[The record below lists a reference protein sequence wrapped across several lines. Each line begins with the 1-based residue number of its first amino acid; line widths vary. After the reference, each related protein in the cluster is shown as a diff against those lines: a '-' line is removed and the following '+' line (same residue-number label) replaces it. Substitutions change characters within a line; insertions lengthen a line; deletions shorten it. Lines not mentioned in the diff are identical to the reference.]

1 MMEDGVSESPE
12 LNIVQ
17 TVRVREVVGT
27 VHNLELLESMVV
39 ALSAAGFDKSDIDLM
54 ASREAVLGK
63 LPAIYA
69 DPISL
74 AEIPDLPRREL
85 VTRDEGTTVTG
96 LVFGTLMPL
105 AALGAALPVVA
116 SGGALAAVLAATAA
130 GGAAGAGIARVVRKV
145 ILGGVGAEALERDI
159 RGGGLVVF
167 VRARDA
173 AAEERAQEIMRKAGA
188 LNVHIHEIELNKRL
202 DESPLAQIQ
211 PDPWLA
217 T

>member
-1 MMEDGVSESPE
+1 MSESSDR
-12 LNIVQ
+12 NIIQ
-17 TVRVREVVGT
+17 KVRVREVVGT
-27 VHNLELLESMVV
+27 VHNLELLEGMVV
-39 ALSAAGFDKSDIDLM
+39 ALSAAGFDKSNIDLM
-54 ASREAVLGK
+54 ASREAVLEK

-96 LVFGTLMPL
+96 LVFGTLMSL

-116 SGGALAAVLAATAA
+116 SGGALAAVLAAMAA

-159 RGGGLVVF
+159 SGGGLVVF

-173 AAEERAQEIMRKAGA
+173 AAEERAQEIMRKSGA

-202 DESPLAQIQ
+202 DELPLAQIQ

>member
-54 ASREAVLGK
+54 ASREAVLEK

-96 LVFGTLMPL
+96 LVFGTLMSL

-116 SGGALAAVLAATAA
+116 SGGALATVLAATAA

-202 DESPLAQIQ
+202 DELPLAQIQ

>member
-1 MMEDGVSESPE
+1 MSESPE

-17 TVRVREVVGT
+17 TARVREVVGT

-54 ASREAVLGK
+54 ASREAVLEK

-96 LVFGTLMPL
+96 LVFGTLMSL

-116 SGGALAAVLAATAA
+116 SGGALAAVLAATAV

-202 DESPLAQIQ
+202 DELPLAQIQ

>member
-1 MMEDGVSESPE
+1 MERSVPQESEQS
-12 LNIVQ
+12 IVQ
-17 TVRVREVVGT
+17 TVRAREVVGT

-54 ASREAVLGK
+54 ASREAVLKK

-69 DPISL
+69 DPIHL
-74 AEIPDLPRREL
+74 AEIPELPRREL

-96 LVFGTLMPL
+96 LVFGTLISL

-130 GGAAGAGIARVVRKV
+130 GGAAGAGIAKVVRSA
-145 ILGGVGAEALERDI
+145 ILGGVGAEDLERDL

-173 AAEERAQEIMRKAGA
+173 AAEEKAQQIMRKSGA
-188 LNVHIHEIELNKRL
+188 LNVHVHEIELKKTL
-202 DESPLAQIQ
+202 DELPLATIQ

>member
-1 MMEDGVSESPE
+1 MEHGVSESSE
-12 LNIVQ
+12 RNIVQ

-27 VHNLELLESMVV
+27 VHTLELLESMVV

-54 ASREAVLGK
+54 ASREAVLEK

-96 LVFGTLMPL
+96 LVFGTLMSL

-202 DESPLAQIQ
+202 DELPLAQIQ

>member
-12 LNIVQ
+12 RNIVQ

-54 ASREAVLGK
+54 ASREAVLEK

-96 LVFGTLMPL
+96 LVFGTLMSL

-159 RGGGLVVF
+159 SGGGLVVF

-173 AAEERAQEIMRKAGA
+173 AAEERAQEIMRKSGA

-202 DESPLAQIQ
+202 DELPLAQIQ

>member
-1 MMEDGVSESPE
+1 MVERSVSESSE
-12 LNIVQ
+12 RNIVQ
-17 TVRVREVVGT
+17 KVRVREVVGT
-27 VHNLELLESMVV
+27 VHNLDLLESMVV

-54 ASREAVLGK
+54 ASREAVLEK

-96 LVFGTLMPL
+96 LVFGTLMSL

-145 ILGGVGAEALERDI
+145 ILGGVGAEALERDLS
-159 RGGGLVVF
+159 GGGLVVF

-173 AAEERAQEIMRKAGA
+173 AAEERAQEIMRKSGA

-202 DESPLAQIQ
+202 DELPLAQIQ

-217 T
+217 S

>member
-1 MMEDGVSESPE
+1 MSRRRKKNRRRKAEEASTSAKAPPAAPE
-12 LNIVQ
+12 HSRARKNEGAKPL
-17 TVRVREVVGT
+17 RKSLGAFAVV
-27 VHNLELLESMVV
+27 LE
-39 ALSAAGFDKSDIDLM
+39 
-54 ASREAVLGK
+54 K

-96 LVFGTLMPL
+96 LVFGTLMSL

-145 ILGGVGAEALERDI
+145 ILGGVGAEALEREI
-159 RGGGLVVF
+159 L
-167 VRARDA
+167 
-173 AAEERAQEIMRKAGA
+173 EAQERILGPDHRVTLTTKANLASTLRSRGDP
-188 LNVHIHEIELNKRL
+188 ERL
-202 DESPLAQIQ
+202 ETFARNCLPPLRRVSDAQ
-211 PDPWLA
+211 PV
-217 T
+217 

>member
-1 MMEDGVSESPE
+1 MMERGVLESSER
-12 LNIVQ
+12 NIVQ
-17 TVRVREVVGT
+17 KVRVREVVGT

-54 ASREAVLGK
+54 ASREAVLEK
-63 LPAIYA
+63 LPAIYV
-69 DPISL
+69 DPIPL

-96 LVFGTLMPL
+96 LVFGTLMSL

-130 GGAAGAGIARVVRKV
+130 GGAAGAGIARAVRKI
-145 ILGGVGAEALERDI
+145 ILGGVGAEALERDLN
-159 RGGGLVVF
+159 GGGLVVF

-173 AAEERAQEIMRKAGA
+173 AAEERAQEIMRRSGA

-202 DESPLAQIQ
+202 DELPLAQIQ